1 MNNIEKEVIEI
12 VRKAINGS
20 ENIDLDSSNKNIKKW
35 DSLAHIKIVMMIF
48 FINKFW
54 FFKVIYCLT
63 SKIGFAPHGEALM
76 LKLRAR
82 CVEKKVFSRVSFIMK
97 FFNVACAAV
106 FVKFTRKR
114 SLITFLYAY
123 PFYMI
128 GKFLEIMEEN

>member
-1 MNNIEKEVIEI
+1 
-12 VRKAINGS
+12 
-20 ENIDLDSSNKNIKKW
+20 
-35 DSLAHIKIVMMIF
+35 
-48 FINKFW
+48 
-54 FFKVIYCLT
+54 
-63 SKIGFAPHGEALM
+63 M

-128 GKFLEIMEEN
+128 GTSLENMEENKVLIKLLAALALCSCSLSSLLPLIT